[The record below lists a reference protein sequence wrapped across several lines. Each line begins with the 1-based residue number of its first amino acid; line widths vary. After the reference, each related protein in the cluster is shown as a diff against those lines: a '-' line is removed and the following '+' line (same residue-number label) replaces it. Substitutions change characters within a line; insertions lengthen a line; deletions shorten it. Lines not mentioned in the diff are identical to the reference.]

1 MISVVILTFND
12 EVNIEACLKSVAGM
26 TDDVVIV
33 DSFST
38 DATLEICK
46 RLGCRV
52 FQNPFINQAYQ
63 FNWALDNVDLR
74 YEWILRLDSDEIVP
88 RKLAEEIR
96 QRVGRED
103 GVNGYF
109 LNRRMIWMNKW
120 LKHGRMYPH
129 HILRLFRKGCGRYEL
144 KTEEHLIVSG
154 NTAYME
160 HDFLEDNRKNT
171 LDYFTDKHVKTAN
184 GELAEILSP
193 VVDGSYV
200 VPALFGKKVNRT
212 RWLKEKVYSRVPL
225 FVRPFLYFAY
235 RYFLCLGFLDGK
247 AGLVWHVLQGFWYR
261 FYIDAKVYEERS
273 GWTKVRHNYGDI

>member
-12 EVNIEACLKSVAGM
+12 EINIEACLQSIVGL
-26 TDDVVIV
+26 TDDIVVV

-38 DATLEICK
+38 DATLAICQ
-46 RLGCRV
+46 RFGCRV
-52 FQNPFINQAYQ
+52 FQNPFVNQAHQ

-74 YEWILRLDSDEIVP
+74 HDWVLRLDSDEIVP
-88 RKLAEEIR
+88 RQLCQEIR
-96 QRVGRED
+96 ERVGREE
-103 GVNGYF
+103 GVYGYF
-109 LNRRMIWMNKW
+109 LNRRMIWMNRW

-129 HILRLFRKGCGRYEL
+129 YILRLFRKGFGRYEL
-144 KTEEHLIVSG
+144 KTEEHLIVTG
-154 NTAYME
+154 GTAYMK

-171 LDYFTDKHVKTAN
+171 LDYFTDKHIKTAN

-193 VVDGSYV
+193 AADGSYV
-200 VPALFGKKVNRT
+200 VPTLFGNKVSRT
-212 RWLKEKVYSRVPL
+212 RWLKQNVYARVPL

-247 AGLVWHVLQGFWYR
+247 PGLIWHVLQGFWYR

-273 GWTKVRHNYGDI
+273 GWTRVRHNYGDV